1 MSFVELLLYLCYVMF
16 GFISIVLVCFLSL
29 FESGMF
35 WNNGQ
40 HIAENLLFMVGIFCF
55 ETLIVLSIL
64 EYQIA
69 VYYSQ

>member
-1 MSFVELLLYLCYVMF
+1 MFFVELLLYLCYVMF
-16 GFISIVLVCFLSL
+16 GFISIVLVCFLYL